1 MKIYGGFAS
10 PYVARVVMA
19 VRAKGID
26 VPVVFPEGGIKT
38 PAFLKMNP
46 MGKMPVLDDNGFAV
60 SESAVILEYLEDAG
74 SGKSLLP
81 KEPHNRANAR
91 LIARITDLY
100 LMTQTGGFFRNMNPA
115 QRNQAEVDASLTGTR
130 NAIHY
135 LDHYTYASGHYLCG
149 KEISIA
155 DCTLLP
161 SLLMFVKFLLPAF
174 GETDPLKDAHKLA
187 RWFGAMQADAQ
198 WGPFCKEYGDAF
210 TAFIS
215 ARRG

>member
-60 SESAVILEYLEDAG
+60 AESAVILEYLEDVG

-100 LMTQTGGFFRNMNPA
+100 LMAQTGGFFRNMNPA
-115 QRNQAEVDASLTGTR
+115 QRNQAEVDAALAGTR

-135 LDHYTYASGHYLCG
+135 LDHYTYASGPFVCG

-161 SLLMFVKFLLPAF
+161 SLLMCVKFLLPAF

-210 TAFIS
+210 NAFVS

>member
-1 MKIYGGFAS
+1 MKIYGSFAS

-60 SESAVILEYLEDAG
+60 AESAVILEYLEDVG
-74 SGKSLLP
+74 KGKSLLP
-81 KEPHNRANAR
+81 QEPHNRANAR
-91 LIARITDLY
+91 LLARITDLY
-100 LMTQTGGFFRNMNPA
+100 LMAQTGGFFRNMNPA

-130 NAIHY
+130 TAIHY
-135 LDHYTYASGHYLCG
+135 LEHYTYASGHYLCG

-161 SLLMFVKFLLPAF
+161 SLLMFTKFLLPSF
-174 GETDPLKDAHKLA
+174 GEPDALQDAHKLA
-187 RWFGAMQADAQ
+187 RWMTALQADAQ
-198 WGPFCKEYGDAF
+198 WGPFCKEYCDAF
-210 TAFIS
+210 SAFVA